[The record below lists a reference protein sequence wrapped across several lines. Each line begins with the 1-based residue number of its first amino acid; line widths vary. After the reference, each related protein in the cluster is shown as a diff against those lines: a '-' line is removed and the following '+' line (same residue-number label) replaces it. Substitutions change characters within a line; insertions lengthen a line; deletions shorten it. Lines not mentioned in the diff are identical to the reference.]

1 MGGSRRVQGDRPWTA
16 GKKEMGTLILFKAG
30 TQPAKAQ
37 GLGSRLERAGSE
49 SGGDHH
55 PWVLKEAEDGC

>member
-1 MGGSRRVQGDRPWTA
+1 
-16 GKKEMGTLILFKAG
+16 MGTLILFKAG